1 MNPITI
7 AFNQMAEQLKERS
20 DGRLKMI
27 LYPNN
32 TLGDTRAN
40 IESMQNGSVQIGEGS
55 IAPLAMFTDAYMPF
69 TLPFLFEDWNQVWAF
84 CDSDFVQEIND
95 QVAEELGVRIIG
107 WMSNGARCL
116 TNNVRA
122 VDEPSDMNGLKIR
135 VMENDIYLEI
145 FEAPGASPITRCL
158 MPPRSRWRG
167 RPSP

>member
-1 MNPITI
+1 M
-7 AFNQMAEQLKERS
+7 
-20 DGRLKMI
+20 
-27 LYPNN
+27 
-32 TLGDTRAN
+32 
-40 IESMQNGSVQIGEGS
+40 
-55 IAPLAMFTDAYMPF
+55 
-69 TLPFLFEDWNQVWAF
+69 WAF

-145 FEAPGASPITRCL
+145 FEAPGASPITRCPT
-158 MPPRSRWRG
+158 PPRSRWRG